1 MTEPIE
7 LKPSKNPS
15 IQCSICLDVL
25 IDPVTTPCGH
35 NFCKTCLTK
44 CWDSSQDCYCP
55 LCKENFPKRPNLK
68 INTALRELAESYRR
82 KKTKVFCHTCA
93 EKKVK
98 ALKSCLECQTSY
110 CETHLEPHQKV
121 SNLMKHKLIDPVE
134 NLEDY
139 ICQKHEKPLELFC
152 RDDQISVCLSCTEED
167 HNAHNTV
174 PIEEEIAE
182 KKIQLARIQMDV
194 QQMIQDRKKNILDMK
209 ESITLTKESQTELHQ
224 VMENQKAAEKQAEE
238 LIKELEQE
246 ITELKRRNT
255 ELEQLSHT
263 EDHLHL
269 LKTDPSLCSL
279 LNTRNWTEI
288 SINTRLSMTTLREA
302 MSHFQSLQEVHQ
314 HRSEINLKMMQEYAV
329 DVTLDPDTAHACL
342 ILSEDGKQVKVDL
355 SGNIEHDLPNNPERF
370 DSCPSVL
377 GKEGFNSGKFYF
389 EVQVKGKTDWDLGV
403 ARESIKRK
411 GEIKLSPQNGFW
423 TVGLWKGNEYQASA
437 SPSVSLSLRVKPQKV
452 GVFVD
457 YEEGLVSFFDV
468 DSNSHIYSFTG
479 QSFTEKLYPYFY
491 PGKNYE
497 DKIPLIASSVS
508 QSD

>member
-1 MTEPIE
+1 MAEFSQPPVDRRSSMTEPIE
-7 LKPSKNPS
+7 LKSPKNPL

-25 IDPVTTPCGH
+25 TDPVTTPCGH
-35 NFCKTCLTK
+35 NYCKTCLTK
-44 CWDSSQDCYCP
+44 CWDKNRDCRCP

-82 KKTKVFCHTCA
+82 KKTKVLCYTCA

-167 HNAHNTV
+167 HKTHNTV
-174 PIEEEIAE
+174 PIEDEITE
-182 KKIQLARIQMDV
+182 KKSQLASTQMDV
-194 QQMIQDRKKNILDMK
+194 RQMIQDRQKNILNMK
-209 ESITLTKESQTELHQ
+209 ESITLSNESRTELHQ
-224 VMENQKAAEKQAEE
+224 VMENQKAAEKQVEE

-246 ITELKRRNT
+246 ITELTRRNS
-255 ELEQLSHT
+255 ELELTH
-263 EDHLHL
+263 HY
-269 LKTDPSLCSL
+269 
-279 LNTRNWTEI
+279 
-288 SINTRLSMTTLREA
+288 
-302 MSHFQSLQEVHQ
+302 
-314 HRSEINLKMMQEYAV
+314 LKMMQEYAV
-329 DVTLDPDTAHACL
+329 DVTLDPNTAHACL
-342 ILSEDGKQVKVDL
+342 ILSEDGKQVKVDF
-355 SGNIEHDLPNNPERF
+355 SGNNEHDLPNNPERF
-370 DSCPSVL
+370 DTCPSVL
-377 GKEGFNSGKFYF
+377 GKEGFSSGKFYF
-389 EVQVKGKTDWDLGV
+389 EVQVEGKTDWDLGV
-403 ARESIKRK
+403 ANGSIKRK
-411 GEIKLSPQNGFW
+411 GEIKLSPKNGFW

-437 SPSVSLSLRVKPQKV
+437 SPSVSLSLREKPQKV

-479 QSFTEKLYPYFY
+479 QSFTGNLYPYFY
-491 PGKNYE
+491 PGKNNE
-497 DKIPLIASSVS
+497 DKMPLILMKINCF
-508 QSD
+508 